1 MYNGAPV
8 HADLERLIALQ
19 RLDTAAEAARKKLA
33 DEPER
38 DKAFDARLDGARQR
52 VATARDRLT
61 DNQNAR
67 RAIEKEVAVHQGRLS
82 KFREQA
88 MAVKTNQ
95 EYHAIQ
101 HEIAHA
107 QAEIKKH
114 EDAMLE
120 RMLEADD
127 LTAGVK
133 KAESE
138 LAAEQ
143 KAIDTDR
150 KVMKTEHGE
159 LQKSLEKMGEERAAI
174 VAALDKQVLL
184 TFEQVA
190 KKRHGVAVAEAKDG
204 ICTICHVRLR
214 PQVFN
219 TVRRNES
226 IIQCDS
232 CNRILYFVP
241 APAAAA
247 PVVDPSAHP
256 S

>member
-1 MYNGAPV
+1 MN
-8 HADLERLIALQ
+8 ADLERVIALQ
-19 RLDTAAEAARKKLA
+19 RLDAEAEAARKKLA
-33 DEPER
+33 EAPDRE
-38 DKAFDARLDGARQR
+38 KSFDARVAAAKDALADAKARL
-52 VATARDRLT
+52 AA
-61 DNQNAR
+61 NQEAR
-67 RAIEKEVAVHQGRLS
+67 RTVEKEVAVHQGRLS

-143 KAIDTDR
+143 KAIDADR
-150 KVMKTEHGE
+150 RVMKTEHGE
-159 LQKSLEKMGEERAAI
+159 LQKALETMGAERAAI
-174 VAALDKQVLL
+174 VGALDKQVLL

-241 APAAAA
+241 PASAAAAAA
-247 PVVDPSAHP
+247 PDAAPQPAQ
-256 S
+256 

>member
-1 MYNGAPV
+1 MVGRPGAPPP
-8 HADLERLIALQ
+8 
-19 RLDTAAEAARKKLA
+19 AAKRPGAKVAAKY
-33 DEPER
+33 R
-38 DKAFDARLDGARQR
+38 D
-52 VATARDRLT
+52 
-61 DNQNAR
+61 
-67 RAIEKEVAVHQGRLS
+67 
-82 KFREQA
+82 QA

-143 KAIDTDR
+143 KAIDADR

-159 LQKSLEKMGEERAAI
+159 LQKSLEQMGEERAAI
-174 VAALDKQVLL
+174 VGALDKQVLL
-184 TFEQVA
+184 TFEQIA

-247 PVVDPSAHP
+247 PAVDPSAHP